1 MGTKV
6 DWKNVDH
13 PAPKWYRRFVNAYI
27 LMFTP
32 MLTGLV
38 QTLTM
43 SAYARNLWM
52 NVLVAM
58 PFLLKGIGMVL
69 GNGEVYADISQVKK
83 SELAEPSE
91 VKPVEKEKD
100 STT

>member
-1 MGTKV
+1 MATKAN
-6 DWKNVDH
+6 WKNIDH

-43 SAYARNLWM
+43 SADTRNIWM

-58 PFLLKGIGMVL
+58 PFLFKGVGMIL
-69 GNGEVYADISQVKK
+69 GNGEVYADISQIKK
-83 SELAEPSE
+83 SELEAPTE
-91 VKPVEKEKD
+91 VKEKESPIKL
-100 STT
+100 